1 MSSAAKKLNQLAIS
15 DKAELTR
22 AIKQIGKLRCQ
33 IADLESE
40 MNTEVAK
47 IQGRLKGLIERRH
60 AKVVELE
67 KNVAEYCLTFKDDLL
82 GGGNSKTAKLA
93 TGQVQ
98 FKKERPKVVLE
109 MDEDL
114 VIARL
119 VEGQYDGAVRVRH
132 SVDKN
137 YVLAHP
143 EIAERVKGLSIQEG
157 KEAVVIKPTTAT

>member
-15 DKAELTR
+15 DKAQLTR
-22 AIKQIGKLRCQ
+22 AIKRIGTLRSQ

-60 AKVVELE
+60 AKMVKLE
-67 KNVAEYCLTFKDDLL
+67 KNVAEYCLTFKGDLL
-82 GGGNSKTAKLA
+82 SSGGKTAKFA

-119 VEGQYDGAVRVRH
+119 VEAQYNGAVRVRH